1 MTTQYVENQVQSIRT
16 EIKRARFGDALIQL
30 ETFIQRIDD
39 KELDNQIVALTARYN
54 VDIKEKLIG
63 VNENDNER
71 NKLISA
77 LTQILGDAKEI
88 ALERITLKATTELEK
103 LNERGTDAIEKLEK
117 LNKLMAESRLWEIE
131 ILSVMFGRILSPE
144 QQQRM
149 EEHMKRFKEL
159 LD

>member
-16 EIKRARFGDALIQL
+16 EIKRARFGDALNQL

-39 KELDNQIVALTARYN
+39 KELDNQIVALIARYN

-88 ALERITLKATTELEK
+88 ALEKITLKATTELEK